1 MKGLSLEAKIK
12 LLIDLHD
19 MIQDCHIRADLE
31 DHRSDLMKFYV
42 ENQLVDLG
50 HSLKGMWG
58 LSSLSKG
65 SRAS

>member
-1 MKGLSLEAKIK
+1 MKELSLEAKIN

-31 DHRSDLMKFYV
+31 EHRAEPMKFYV

-58 LSSLSKG
+58 LSKG
-65 SRAS
+65 NRGG